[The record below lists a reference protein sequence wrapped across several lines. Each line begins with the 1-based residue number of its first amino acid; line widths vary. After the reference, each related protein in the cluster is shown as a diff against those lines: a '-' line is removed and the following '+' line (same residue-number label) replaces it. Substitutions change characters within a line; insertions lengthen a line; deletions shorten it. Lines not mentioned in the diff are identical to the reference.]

1 MVRDI
6 EADTD
11 KHEEHNKMLKKE
23 KNYLEDELS
32 SLELRL
38 TSIRKE
44 KELLF
49 SRMMT
54 VERDIEKLAQW
65 DFNNPNTFFESLTWE
80 NMNQTFDK

>member
-65 DFNNPNTFFESLTWE
+65 NFNNPNKFFESLTWE
-80 NMNQTFDK
+80 NTN

>member
-11 KHEEHNKMLKKE
+11 KHQEHNKMLKKE
-23 KNYLEDELS
+23 KNSLEDELS

-54 VERDIEKLAQW
+54 VERDIEKLAH
-65 DFNNPNTFFESLTWE
+65 
-80 NMNQTFDK
+80 